1 MPAATC
7 KEIFDKMPS
16 RFNPEGAK
24 DWNAVIQFNISG
36 DKGGDYTVRVKDGT
50 CTVAEGVDAEANTTI
65 TTNDETWIGMI
76 NGTVNAMMAFT
87 MGKLKIKGEMGNA
100 MKLNN
105 PAIFKPGAAS

>member
-1 MPAATC
+1 MPVSTC
-7 KEIFDKMPS
+7 KEIFDAFPS

-36 DKGGDYTVRVKDGT
+36 DKGGDYIVQVKDGT
-50 CTVAEGVDAEANTTI
+50 CSVSTGTTADANTTI

-87 MGKLKIKGEMGNA
+87 MGKLKIKGDMGNA

-105 PAIFKPGAAS
+105 PAIFRSGTA